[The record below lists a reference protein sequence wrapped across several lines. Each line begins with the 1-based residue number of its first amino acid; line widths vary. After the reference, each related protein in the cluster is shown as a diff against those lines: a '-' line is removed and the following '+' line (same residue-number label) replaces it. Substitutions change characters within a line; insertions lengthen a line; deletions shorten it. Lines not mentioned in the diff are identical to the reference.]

1 MQLVGATEGFIIKP
15 FMKYFVVQ
23 GVIGGIL
30 SLVLLTIFLVKTTND
45 IPELMQLTNFG
56 SFAVIYIAVMIL
68 GVLLTT
74 LSTFF
79 AMRKYLRA
87 DVDELYE

>member
-1 MQLVGATEGFIIKP
+1 MTM
-15 FMKYFVVQ
+15 MK
-23 GVIGGIL
+23 
-30 SLVLLTIFLVKTTND
+30 N
-45 IPELMQLTNFG
+45 IPELASLINFG
-56 SFAVIYIAVMIL
+56 NIAVIYVSLLIL